1 MINQEIDISIVKELS
16 KRVNFN
22 TYEISD
28 AGLTTES
35 DGLSSFIIP
44 YLFLMI
50 LFMTIM
56 MSGQLYYVLLWK
68 KEQVELLKYY
78 CPQLPPKNL

>member
-1 MINQEIDISIVKELS
+1 MINQEIDIFIVKELS

-44 YLFLMI
+44 YHFNDSFI
-50 LFMTIM
+50 YHDEWTTFITFCY
-56 MSGQLYYVLLWK
+56 GR
-68 KEQVELLKYY
+68 
-78 CPQLPPKNL
+78 KNK